1 MLKKERMKVMRQR
14 VKKDYQLDVG
24 EWCICPSARIGIR
37 GDGNLPPKAPR
48 NDEHIHGGFGE
59 YWQRSKNVINS
70 LEEIIIGSDWE
81 KLGTMVNAISLVH
94 FLQEQGLYI
103 LGFNF
108 LPQAGDGEDW
118 TWLLQIDIFDGEPR
132 TYKHPQSLLPSEK
145 KKIKNLVLLGLA
157 QKGVK
162 ESDIEIIEERE

>member
-1 MLKKERMKVMRQR
+1 MRQR

-59 YWQRSKNVINS
+59 YWQRSENVINS
-70 LEEIIIGSDWE
+70 LEEIIIRSDWE
-81 KLGTMVNAISLVH
+81 KLETMANTLELVR
-94 FLQEQGLYI
+94 FLHQHGLYI

-108 LPQAGDGEDW
+108 LPQAKDNGDW
-118 TWLLQIDIFDGEPR
+118 LWLLQIDIYDGEPK
-132 TYKHPQSLLPSEK
+132 TYKHPQPLIPAEK
-145 KKIKNLVLLGLA
+145 RKIKYLVLQGLA
-157 QKGVK
+157 QKGIQ